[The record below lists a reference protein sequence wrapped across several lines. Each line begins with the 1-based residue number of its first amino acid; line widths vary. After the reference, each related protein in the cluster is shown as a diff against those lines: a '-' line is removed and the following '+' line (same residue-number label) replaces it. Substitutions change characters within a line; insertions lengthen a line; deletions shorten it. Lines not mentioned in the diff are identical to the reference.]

1 MRKNDSINETNTRN
15 RVGQKLEQKQG
26 KTDIKTWDLKAPSLI
41 LVNSEGMKDKNLSK
55 NVSTVQSRRSKH
67 MTNVS
72 VTTMENKVTDKSE
85 MKTFTRGPGQGSFR
99 GTTSS
104 TQYFAHTANKTEAVN
119 HKTMS
124 NSSEKFTANM
134 PKECLSETQKPE
146 VLRKNENISENQ
158 QSIRMRISSSQN
170 DLSSRPLC
178 RNKYLSLRRTP
189 SVSTSS
195 IPSEVGSISYQENI
209 QIL

>member
-1 MRKNDSINETNTRN
+1 MSINETNTRN
-15 RVGQKLEQKQG
+15 RFGQKLEQKQG

-41 LVNSEGMKDKNLSK
+41 LVNSEGMEDKNLST
-55 NVSTVQSRRSKH
+55 NVSMVQGRRSKH

-72 VTTMENKVTDKSE
+72 VTANENKVAEKSE
-85 MKTFTRGPGQGSFR
+85 MKTFTRGPGQGSLR
-99 GTTSS
+99 VTTSS
-104 TQYFAHTANKTEAVN
+104 TKYVAHTADKTETVN

-134 PKECLSETQKPE
+134 PRECLSEKQKRE
-146 VLRKNENISENQ
+146 VLRENKNNSENQ
-158 QSIRMRISSSQN
+158 QSIRIRKSSSQN
-170 DLSSRPLC
+170 DLSSQPLY
-178 RNKYLSLRRTP
+178 RNKSLSLRRTP

-195 IPSEVGSISYQENI
+195 IPSEVGSISYQEYF